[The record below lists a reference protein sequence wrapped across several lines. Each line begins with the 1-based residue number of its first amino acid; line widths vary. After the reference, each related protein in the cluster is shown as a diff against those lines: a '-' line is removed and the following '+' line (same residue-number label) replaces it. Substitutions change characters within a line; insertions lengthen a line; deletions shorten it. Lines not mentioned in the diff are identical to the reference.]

1 MKIRSFTAVLL
12 AVTLAVA
19 GVTGCTGKKDAENE
33 KEAMGRY
40 VEEKIDLPIKEGE
53 NAVSLTDGTEN
64 DSYLYTYNKA
74 AGTYGAYQYKG
85 GKFIEK
91 DAAWLDQAGAT
102 LGELSK
108 VVRGEDGNLY
118 ALFFDAGNQFHVVK
132 DSGDGSSREISI
144 PDLTVP
150 EEYDLYPFVSDIDT
164 DQDGNLFLAF
174 PVTGEVKMYDQK
186 TGDKIRSFQSKE
198 YTGSLFMLMDVKE
211 NELILGNEDG
221 TGFTCYNT
229 SDGNVKDEIS
239 YTDMLSDGIVKMNA
253 ENDCIYA
260 DARGL
265 HHLTKGGSIAEDL
278 IGENV
283 SAFGLP
289 QSGAMNLVETE
300 KGTYQVLFSVWT
312 ANGETTYELYR
323 YAYDKTVK
331 AKPSKVLTIYGLSE
345 SSAVR
350 QAIARF
356 QQKNPDV
363 GIEYKTSNAGE
374 GTGTKADSIRA
385 LNTEL
390 LGGSGADVIMLDGLP
405 VDSYIEKGVL
415 ADLSKVLKAVDKED
429 GISGNITDPY
439 KKDGRIYQIPTRYG
453 IPILIGSNK
462 KVEALKSAGVLADF
476 MKDHEWE
483 DLIEMADKN
492 EIMGLLLNIY
502 YDEIVDDKQTIHTE
516 LLAELIEMAGKVK
529 GSENSAEISYFGEG
543 VREEPSGWN
552 IGKLGSV
559 DTEDT
564 ISSQEMKGIQSMMMP
579 YHYMRKTGAEP
590 SDING
595 IFTPHDL
602 VGVNQASKNMDLA
615 EEFVRMLLSEEVQ
628 AIDVECGFPVNEKA
642 MDALIQSVDETPDEE
657 DSQMT
662 ISSAASAT
670 DGETDDVE
678 PEVESITLPHRSEVQ
693 SLADLG
699 KKLTVPVQKDDI
711 IGEMILDG
719 AKTYFDGSRTAEEAA
734 KDIAQKAD
742 TYLAE

>member
-1 MKIRSFTAVLL
+1 MLL
-12 AVTLAVA
+12 VVSLAVA
-19 GVTGCTGKKDAENE
+19 GVTGCTGKKDAGDEN
-33 KEAMGRY
+33 EAMGRY
-40 VEEKIDLPIKEGE
+40 VEEKIDLPVKEGE
-53 NAVSLTDGTEN
+53 NAVALTEGTEN
-64 DSYLYTYNKA
+64 DSYLYTYNKTT
-74 AGTYGAYQYKG
+74 GTYGAYRYHE
-85 GKFIEK
+85 GKFTEE
-91 DAAWLDQAGAT
+91 DAAWLDHAGSM
-102 LGELSK
+102 LGELNK

-118 ALFFDAGNQFHVVK
+118 ALFFDAGSQFHVVK

-150 EEYDLYPFVSDIDT
+150 GEYDMYPFVSDIDT

-198 YTGSLFMLMDVKE
+198 YTGGLFMLMDVKE

-229 SDGNVKDEIS
+229 TDGNVKDEIK
-239 YTDMLSDGIVKMNA
+239 YTDMSGDGIIKMNA

-260 DARGL
+260 DAKGL
-265 HHLTKGGSIAEDL
+265 HHLTKGGSVAEDL
-278 IGENV
+278 IGENA
-283 SAFGLP
+283 SAFGIP
-289 QSGAMNLVETE
+289 QSGAVNLVETD
-300 KGTYQVLFSVWT
+300 KGTYLVLFSVQT
-312 ANGETTYELYR
+312 ASGETAYELYR
-323 YAYDKTVK
+323 YAYDKTAK
-331 AKPSKVLTIYGLSE
+331 AKPSKVITIYGLSE

-350 QAIARF
+350 QAIAKF

-363 GIEYKTSNAGE
+363 GIEYKTGNAGE

-415 ADLSKVLKAVDKED
+415 ADLSEVLKAVDKEE

-439 KKDGRIYQIPTRYG
+439 KKDGKIYQIPTRYG
-453 IPILIGSNK
+453 IPILMGSSEK
-462 KVEALKSAGVLADF
+462 TGVLKSADALADY

-483 DLIEMADKN
+483 ELIEKADKN
-492 EIMGLLLNIY
+492 KVMGLLLSIY

-516 LLAELIEMAGKVK
+516 LLAELIEMAGKVEE
-529 GSENSAEISYFGEG
+529 SEDLDGIFYSGQG
-543 VREEPSGWN
+543 VQEEPSAWN
-552 IGKLGSV
+552 VGKLGSV
-559 DTEDT
+559 DKTDT
-564 ISSQEMKGIQSMMMP
+564 ISSQEIKGIQSMMMP
-579 YHYMRKTGAEP
+579 YHYLRKTGAEP
-590 SDING
+590 SDVNG

-602 VGVNQASKNMDLA
+602 VGVNQASGNIELA
-615 EEFVRMLLSEEVQ
+615 EEFVKILLSEEVQ
-628 AIDVECGFPVNEKA
+628 AVDVECGFPVNEKA

-657 DSQMT
+657 SGQMT
-662 ISSAASAT
+662 VSSSSAT
-670 DGETDDVE
+670 DGETDDAE
-678 PEVESITLPHRSEVQ
+678 PEVENITLPRRSEVQ

-699 KKLTVPVQKDDI
+699 KSLTVPVQKDDI